1 MDIIRKYFTKELIL
15 YGIFGVLTTAID
27 WLSYTWLRF
36 FKVDELVA
44 TVIAW
49 ILAVLFAFITNKI
62 YVFESFNKEL
72 KFIFYELGSFVL
84 ARLGTGII
92 NLFGMWLLVKKLFVN
107 EFISKAGL
115 SVLCIIINYVLSK
128 LFIFKKKIG
137 ENNAK

>member
-1 MDIIRKYFTKELIL
+1 MDIIRKYFTKEIIL
-15 YGIFGVLTTAID
+15 YGIFGILTTAID

-92 NLFGMWLLVKKLFVN
+92 NLFGMWLLVKKLFIN

-128 LFIFKKKIG
+128 LLICKKKIG